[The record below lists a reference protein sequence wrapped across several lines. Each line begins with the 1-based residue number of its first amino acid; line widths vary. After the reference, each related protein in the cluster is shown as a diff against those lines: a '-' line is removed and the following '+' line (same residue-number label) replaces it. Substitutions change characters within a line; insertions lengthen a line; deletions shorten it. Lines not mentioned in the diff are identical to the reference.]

1 MDLKKEITL
10 FRSFRY
16 LGKVKTSDLVTFTR
30 EVAVLTNAG
39 LPLIK
44 ALSSLRDQMSDG
56 KLRLVVT
63 QVVEGVE
70 RGDPFSESLARFP
83 NVFSRLYVNM
93 IKSGEMSGSLD
104 EVLKR
109 LASLLEKQQRLMK
122 RVKAALIYPAFVLG
136 MALIILCLL
145 MIFVVPTFTTMFDEM
160 GGELPAPTQ
169 FLIAISTVFV
179 NYWYILVACI
189 IGIFYGAI
197 YLLRIPVCK
206 YYFDWFVLKTPVLG
220 KLMAR
225 VTISRFCRTL
235 GTLFNSGVP
244 ILNAL
249 YVVKEAT
256 TNLVYANCIPKIIDS
271 VKEGESFA
279 LLMEQTALFPNLV
292 TKMVGVGE
300 ETGQLADMLIQVADT
315 YEEDVDV
322 LVSALSSLMEPLLI
336 VIMGLV
342 VGFIVISM
350 FLPLF
355 NLTDML

>member
-1 MDLKKEITL
+1 MNLNKDVSFLKSL
-10 FRSFRY
+10 RY
-16 LGKVKTSDLVTFTR
+16 FGKVKTADLVTFTR
-30 EVAVLTNAG
+30 EVSVLSNAG

-44 ALSSLRDQMSDG
+44 ALTSLRDQMDDG
-56 KLRLVVT
+56 KFRLVIS

-70 RGDPFSESLARFP
+70 RGDSFSESLSRFP

-93 IKSGEMSGSLD
+93 IKSGEISGSLD

-109 LASLLEKQQRLMK
+109 LATLLEKQQRLIK
-122 RVKAALIYPAFVLG
+122 RVKAALIYPTFVLG
-136 MALIILCLL
+136 MAFIILSLL
-145 MIFVVPTFTTMFDEM
+145 MIFVVPTFTKMFEDM
-160 GGELPAPTQ
+160 GSELPAPTQ
-169 FLIAISTVFV
+169 FLIGLSNVFV
-179 NYWYILVACI
+179 NYWYFLAAGI
-189 IGIFYGAI
+189 IALCYGFM
-197 YLLRIPVCK
+197 YLLKIPAFK
-206 YYFDWFVLKTPVLG
+206 YYFDLIVLKIPVLG
-220 KLMAR
+220 KLIAR
-225 VTISRFCRTL
+225 VTISRLCRTL

-279 LLMEQTALFPNLV
+279 LLMEQTKLFPNLV
-292 TKMVGVGE
+292 TKMIGVGE
-300 ETGQLADMLIQVADT
+300 ETGQLSDMLIQVADT

-322 LVSALSSLMEPLLI
+322 LVASLSSLMEPLLI
-336 VIMGLV
+336 VIMGLI

-355 NLTDML
+355 NLTEML